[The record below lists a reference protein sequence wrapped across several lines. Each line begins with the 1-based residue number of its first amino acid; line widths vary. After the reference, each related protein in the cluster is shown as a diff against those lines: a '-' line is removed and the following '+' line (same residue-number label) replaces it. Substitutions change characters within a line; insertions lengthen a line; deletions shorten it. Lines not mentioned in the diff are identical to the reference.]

1 MTTIEIQKHIRDLT
15 LEFRKFYYTNFSKQA
30 ENYTQ
35 PFGGNIT
42 ESIGP
47 WAEFILKGRFCN
59 RSLKGLCSPCFY
71 SRFPKINGNKLQI
84 ENQLL
89 SQANY
94 VIDNFKKL
102 IIENQQ
108 GIVTIQ
114 KQKLKFKNNPVCFVF
129 TPTGSYFDSLEY
141 PQEVRIMIL
150 KKLSETSIKYETDIC
165 IYIESHAEDFNKFDA
180 KNELGKIECD
190 LLQQLNARIIFGF
203 ESQNEF
209 ARNTLYNKKLKLND
223 YLKAIN
229 KAKSLNF
236 PIGSFVFSGIVPLNN
251 FEVINDTKQTIN
263 FLSENKITPVLMF
276 NNIQPFTIS
285 ELLYQFGRY
294 KMIEPRT
301 VLEII
306 KYLVDV
312 IADNDNSID
321 KWLIADP
328 IGGPPEPLYNIF
340 SNKEKITCEK
350 CTKQIYDIIVN
361 LRKTKNKKD
370 FIKQHEL
377 LTKCEC
383 HNEYKKLLETEKQN
397 KITVKKRI
405 SDALTY
411 IGMYKQ
417 DYLQNKIAN
426 FMIDFKKIRAEL
438 LCYGVQISEELQS
451 EIEKTN
457 PYIREKGF
465 AHAINLTLN
474 NEYINTCMNDSFCTK
489 SPFSIQNEEENL
501 FLFKNNKKISPI
513 EFVEIP
519 KWCLET
525 VDNIQ
530 IGSILRP
537 HSDNCVGCW
546 IKLSC
551 NYNCGFCC
559 LANYKDDKNISIETI
574 CKMAEKAIAYNPN
587 YEFAISGG
595 VLIDSET
602 TINYY
607 IELCKRLKEVGVK
620 YISVEV
626 APPENIEHIAE
637 LHNNGANAIIMNL
650 EVFDTN
656 ERLKICPSKGKI
668 TNDYYEKCFKKAVSV
683 FGKGNVSSVLI
694 YGIQENNK
702 IIEAT
707 NFLTNLDVIPTII
720 PFKPIDDCSM
730 NNTPIS
736 DADDYIQLC
745 NEINDIIQSKQIL
758 SNRNNACI
766 SCNGCALI

>member
-1 MTTIEIQKHIRDLT
+1 MTTIEIQKHIKDFT
-15 LEFRKFYYTNFSKQA
+15 LEFRKFYYTNFSKPA
-30 ENYTQ
+30 ENYTR

-59 RSLKGLCSPCFY
+59 RSLKGYCSPCFY
-71 SRFPKINGNKLQI
+71 SRFPKINGNKSQI

-94 VIDNFKKL
+94 VIDNFKRL
-102 IIENQQ
+102 IIDNQQ
-108 GIVTIQ
+108 GIVIIQ
-114 KQKLKFKNNPVCFVF
+114 KHKLKYKNNPVCFVF
-129 TPTGSYFDSLEY
+129 TPTGSYFDNLEY

-150 KKLSETSIKYETDIC
+150 KKLLETSMKYETDIC
-165 IYIESHAEDFNKFDA
+165 MYIESHAEDFNKFDITD
-180 KNELGKIECD
+180 ELGKIECD
-190 LLQQLNARIIFGF
+190 LLQQLNTRILFGF
-203 ESQNEF
+203 ESKNEF
-209 ARNTLYNKKLKLND
+209 VRNTLYNKNLKLND

-236 PIGSFVFSGIVPLNN
+236 PVGSFVFSGIVPLNN
-251 FEVINDTKQTIN
+251 SEVINDAKQTID
-263 FLSENKITPVLMF
+263 FLLKNGITPVLMF

-285 ELLYQFGRY
+285 ELLYQFGKY
-294 KMIEPRT
+294 KMTEPRT

-306 KYLVDV
+306 KYLIDV

-340 SNKEKITCEK
+340 SNKEKITCDK
-350 CTKQIYDIIVN
+350 CTKRIYDVIVH
-361 LRKTKNKKD
+361 LRKTKEKKY
-370 FIKQHEL
+370 FLKQYEL

-383 HNEYKKLLETEKQN
+383 HNGYEKLLDKEKQD

-405 SDALTY
+405 SKALAFVELN
-411 IGMYKQ
+411 KQ
-417 DYLQNKIAN
+417 EYLQNKIAN

-438 LCYGVQISEELQS
+438 LCCGVQISEKLQS
-451 EIEKTN
+451 EIEKIN

-465 AHAINLTLN
+465 VHAINLTLN

-489 SPFSIQNEEENL
+489 SPFSIQKESEDL
-501 FLFKNNKKISPI
+501 FLFKHTEKISPI
-513 EFVEIP
+513 KFVEIP
-519 KWCLET
+519 KWCLEK
-525 VDNIQ
+525 VDNTE

-537 HSDNCVGCW
+537 HSDDCIGCW

-551 NYNCGFCC
+551 NYNCSFCC
-559 LANYKDDKNISIETI
+559 LANYKDDKNISIKSI
-574 CKMAEKAIAYNPN
+574 CKMAEKAIAYNPD

-595 VLIDSET
+595 MIGDSET
-602 TINYY
+602 TIKYY
-607 IELCKRLKEVGVK
+607 MKLCKGLKEVGVK

-626 APPENIEHIAE
+626 APPENIEYIAE
-637 LHNNGANAIIMNL
+637 LHSNGANAIIMNL
-650 EVFDTN
+650 EVFDAN

-668 TNDYYEKCFKKAVSV
+668 TNDYYKQCFKKAVSV

-707 NFLTNLDVIPTII
+707 KFLTNLDVIPTII

-736 DADDYIQLC
+736 DADDYIKLC
-745 NEINDIIQSKQIL
+745 NEINNIIQTKQIL